1 MMNDRF
7 SAELRKHLL
16 QTADERPARGQLAA
30 IVEGVATTRQR
41 HPLLARLTAT
51 QERIA
56 PFPSAVFRYG
66 LIAAALIG
74 AAITG
79 GLLGGAAGPSGST
92 IFEGTWTTTDPGD
105 GSGMVLVVAAG
116 TRPAVYFE
124 DGYASGEACVDTSS
138 KRFTAY
144 GLGTVLDDR
153 LDVEWPDGGGC
164 GGVVAEMGA
173 GSFDYD
179 PRTDSLLAGD
189 GLTWTR
195 MDGHDGPPTQPPGTE
210 PPAPTP
216 PLPDP
221 TPEGT
226 TAVSQH
232 VDLAR
237 GGTYTAPIGPLSAT
251 ATVPDAPL
259 IAWQGWPDWFE
270 LSNQPRSGARI
281 TLGAFM
287 TTSVLAT
294 SCMPDAPEITSFAD
308 AVARLDTPRGDDIAP
323 RVDLVIDGH
332 SAARYDVVD
341 LSSCPGGFG
350 LWDGTILGPGETGSV
365 YVIDVDGL
373 LIAIELNRDG
383 SQTPDEL
390 EEAYAIVASL
400 QFADGDATD

>member
-7 SAELRKHLL
+7 SAELRRHLL
-16 QTADERPARGQLAA
+16 EAANERPAPGQLAA

-41 HPLLARLTAT
+41 HPLVARLTFT
-51 QERIA
+51 PGRIG
-56 PFPSAVFRYG
+56 PLPSAVFRYG
-66 LIAAALIG
+66 LLAAALIG
-74 AAITG
+74 AA
-79 GLLGGAAGPSGST
+79 LAGALIGAGAGPSRGT
-92 IFEGTWTTTDPGD
+92 VLEGTWTTTDPFD
-105 GSGMVLVVAAG
+105 GSGMVLVVAPG

-124 DGYASGEACVDTSS
+124 DAYATGEACFETSS

-144 GLGTVLDDR
+144 GIGTVFDDR
-153 LDVEWPDGGGC
+153 LEIEWPDGGGC
-164 GGVVAEMGA
+164 GGVVVGMGD
-173 GSFDYD
+173 GSYRYD
-179 PRTDSLLAGD
+179 PRTDSLLDGD

-195 MDGHDGPPTQPPGTE
+195 MDGADGPPTQPPRTE

-221 TPEGT
+221 TPERT

-232 VDLAR
+232 VDLAH

-281 TLGAFM
+281 TLGAF
-287 TTSVLAT
+287 TKTSVLAT

-332 SAARYDVVD
+332 SAATYDVVD